1 VGEAAESGC
10 DGIEEQ
16 AGVEGAGAAEA
27 IGEPAEEDSA
37 GGCGEE
43 CGGHHG
49 AGGRGGE
56 MHLALD
62 GWEDHGVEHDVHAVE
77 HPAERGGG

>member
-1 VGEAAESGC
+1 
-10 DGIEEQ
+10 
-16 AGVEGAGAAEA
+16 
-27 IGEPAEEDSA
+27 
-37 GGCGEE
+37 
-43 CGGHHG
+43 
-49 AGGRGGE
+49 